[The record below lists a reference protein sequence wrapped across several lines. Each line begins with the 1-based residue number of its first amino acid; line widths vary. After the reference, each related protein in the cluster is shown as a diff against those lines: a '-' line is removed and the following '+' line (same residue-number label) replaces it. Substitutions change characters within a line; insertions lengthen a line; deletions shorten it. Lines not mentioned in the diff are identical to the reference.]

1 MEIAPIPGIR
11 AIAANRTPRPDS
23 DLSPAFDIDALSK
36 MGDGAAGI
44 RASKAAGAEED
55 DDDFDL
61 VDENE
66 NEAAQNSSGVN
77 YFA

>member
-36 MGDGAAGI
+36 MGDNAAAT
-44 RASKAAGAEED
+44 RVNKAAGAEED
-55 DDDFDL
+55 DDELDL
-61 VDENE
+61 AEE
-66 NEAAQNSSGVN
+66 EEGAQDSAGVN

>member
-11 AIAANRTPRPDS
+11 SIIANRTPRADS

-36 MGDGAAGI
+36 MGDNVTAV
-44 RASKAAGAEED
+44 RVNKAAGAEED
-55 DDDFDL
+55 DELDL
-61 VDENE
+61 AEE
-66 NEAAQNSSGVN
+66 ESAQDSPSVN

>member
-11 AIAANRTPRPDS
+11 AIIANRTPRADS

-36 MGDGAAGI
+36 MGDGAAAT
-44 RASKAAGAEED
+44 RVNKAAGAEED
-55 DDDFDL
+55 DDELDL
-61 VDENE
+61 AEDAES
-66 NEAAQNSSGVN
+66 AQDSPGVN

>member
-11 AIAANRTPRPDS
+11 AIIANRTPRADS

-36 MGDGAAGI
+36 MGDSAGST
-44 RASKAAGAEED
+44 RVNKAAGAEED
-55 DDDFDL
+55 DELDL
-61 VDENE
+61 AEDEE
-66 NEAAQNSSGVN
+66 TAQDSAGVN

>member
-11 AIAANRTPRPDS
+11 SIIANRTPRADS

-36 MGDGAAGI
+36 MGDNATAV
-44 RASKAAGAEED
+44 RVNKAAGAEED
-55 DDDFDL
+55 DELDL
-61 VDENE
+61 AEE
-66 NEAAQNSSGVN
+66 ESAQDSPSVN